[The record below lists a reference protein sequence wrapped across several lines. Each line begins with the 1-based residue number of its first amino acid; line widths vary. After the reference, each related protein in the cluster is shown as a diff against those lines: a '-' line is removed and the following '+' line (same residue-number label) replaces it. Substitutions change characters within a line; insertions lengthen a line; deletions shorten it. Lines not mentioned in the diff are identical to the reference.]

1 MHASQWKLKDV
12 ILMAILG
19 VLFAVIYLAIFN
31 GGLVLSTLLMP
42 AGLSAFGFELIYGVW
57 FMAATIAAY
66 IIRKPGAAFAAEVLA
81 AAVELLMGN
90 AGGLVLLLTGAIQ
103 GAGCELGFALFRYR
117 KYNLLS
123 MCLSAICAALFIF
136 LYELYYLQNYLLAP
150 GLLLAKLLVRFVSA
164 MLFSG
169 VIAKLACD
177 GLARTGVLKNYGLSA
192 PRAMVDEAE
201 ED

>member
-19 VLFAVIYLAIFN
+19 VLFAVVYLAVFN
-31 GGLVLSTLLMP
+31 GGLVLSTLLTP
-42 AGLSAFGFELIYGVW
+42 AGLSTFGFELIYGVW

-66 IIRKPGAAFAAEVLA
+66 IIRKPGAAFIAEVLA

-150 GLLLAKLLVRFVSA
+150 GPLLAKLLVRFASA
-164 MLFSG
+164 VLFSG
-169 VIAKLACD
+169 AIAKLACD
-177 GLARTGVLKNYGLSA
+177 GLARTGVLKNYGLSV
-192 PRAMVDEAE
+192 PRAMVDETE